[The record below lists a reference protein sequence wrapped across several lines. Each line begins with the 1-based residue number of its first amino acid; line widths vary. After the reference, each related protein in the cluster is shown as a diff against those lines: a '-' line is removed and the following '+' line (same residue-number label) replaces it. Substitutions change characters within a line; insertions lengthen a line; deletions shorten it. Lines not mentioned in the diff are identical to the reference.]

1 MCLSNYLRSF
11 GALAAAC
18 CEPLRSI
25 HHCVYL
31 APELP
36 AAPASKQSAAY
47 FCLLLPPLR
56 KKKEL
61 PVPTPH
67 KRTTLMRQAREE
79 GNQEPLCKTVL
90 QRGGPLYTAG
100 YEYVFLFFFHRCQTF
115 LFGPVNSAV
124 VLCGLWPDF
133 LNRNHLSE
141 AKWWLRDVIAAVRGW
156 RRRRRKWWNGWKNSS
171 RGCTY
176 PYVRARWEGRDF
188 VVPWNQ

>member
-36 AAPASKQSAAY
+36 ASSRFQTVC
-47 FCLLLPPLR
+47 CLFPPLGPPPPAPHFL

-61 PVPTPH
+61 PVPTLH

-115 LFGPVNSAV
+115 LFRPVNSAV

-141 AKWWLRDVIAAVRGW
+141 AKWWLRDVIAAVRG
-156 RRRRRKWWNGWKNSS
+156 
-171 RGCTY
+171 
-176 PYVRARWEGRDF
+176 
-188 VVPWNQ
+188 

>member
-1 MCLSNYLRSF
+1 MNVLNESNYLRSF
-11 GALAAAC
+11 GALTAAC

-47 FCLLLPPLR
+47 FCLLLPPPP

-61 PVPTPH
+61 PVPTLH

-141 AKWWLRDVIAAVRGW
+141 AKWWLRDVIAAVRG
-156 RRRRRKWWNGWKNSS
+156 
-171 RGCTY
+171 
-176 PYVRARWEGRDF
+176 
-188 VVPWNQ
+188 